1 VNISFHF
8 SGTHAQG
15 QMMGYRLSA
24 HSLFEEMAKPI
35 LSVAAPFCIP
45 TSNVHFGSRL
55 TKIGI

>member
-1 VNISFHF
+1 
-8 SGTHAQG
+8 
-15 QMMGYRLSA
+15 MGYRLSA